1 MPELDFAVL
10 ANAAQVSSDH
20 LVSILGGGWDTGQLP
35 EGSFPAGLVLTIA
48 FRLQFDQEETG
59 KPHTGE
65 VVVEHEDGTRL
76 AAVTF
81 TVQAEWPEDL
91 PAGWKANAPFALPV
105 PVQFPSPG
113 VYGVSISVGGNVLKR
128 IPLRMKAG
136 SE

>member
-35 EGSFPAGLVLTIA
+35 EGSYPAGVVLTIA

-65 VVVEHEDGTRL
+65 VVVEQEDGTRL

-81 TVQAEWPEDL
+81 TVQAEWPEDI
-91 PAGWKANAPFALPV
+91 PAAGRRTPV
-105 PVQFPSPG
+105 RSA
-113 VYGVSISVGGNVLKR
+113 SAR
-128 IPLRMKAG
+128 AIPQSRRLSGLDQRWR
-136 SE
+136 